1 MHELSI
7 VEGILE
13 AVIPEVEKYDVSR
26 VLSIKLKIGELSGV
40 VPECINYYFDIAARG
55 TIAEG
60 AKIIIEKTPVCIKCP
75 DCGYD
80 GSIERGSFRCPQCG
94 GIHFK
99 IISGKEYFVD
109 SVEAE

>member
-26 VLSIKLKIGELSGV
+26 VNEIRLKVGELSGI
-40 VPECINYYFDIAARG
+40 VPQCIDEYFRIAAKG

-60 AKIIIEKTPVCIKCP
+60 ASIKIEKIPVSIQCSE
-75 DCGYD
+75 CGYE
-80 GSIERGSFRCPQCG
+80 GVISPGKFRCPNCDG
-94 GIHFK
+94 RDFRVV
-99 IISGKEYFVD
+99 SGSEYYVD
-109 SVEAE
+109 SVEAD

>member
-13 AVIPEVEKYDVSR
+13 AVIPEVEKYNVNK
-26 VLSIKLKIGELSGV
+26 VLSIKRRIGELSGV
-40 VPECINYYFDIAARG
+40 VPECINYYFDIASRD
-55 TIAEG
+55 TVAEG
-60 AKIIIEKTPVCIKCP
+60 AKIVIEKVPVTIKCP

-80 GSIERGSFRCPQCG
+80 GVIKIGHFKCPECG
-94 GIHFK
+94 GTGFK
-99 IISGKEYFVD
+99 IISGKEYYVD